1 MIEQQITLCSNGR
14 AVLSGYSGGLLLGY
28 AHNTGVY
35 RLRVVCSGEWDG
47 TTVVAFWHLPG
58 PAGPLTT
65 LVADGAVEVPALV
78 TAQGGS
84 GTVTFEGSD
93 GTRTVTSASVPYR
106 VLSNSGTTDHAL
118 PEPGSPA
125 WQQFLQQVKRELRN
139 AASGLSDE
147 ERGLI
152 LALFRHAVYDN
163 GEMLPYYNALAAIW
177 SGSSLPDVPPTPSQ
191 PDTPD
196 PPNNGLPTPL
206 YKLAAPKTF
215 APANKEFIDT
225 GLKLFETVNDAMELT
240 LLATFSVAAGTYSGS
255 SPAALFDCFSEGDNN
270 DLRGILGCTW
280 ANGNFGVNVY
290 RSSGASNTLVDD
302 TKLQLAIQIK
312 GGKYRMTQN
321 GTFGAWNSISNY
333 GTDKT
338 VSRSLL
344 IGTSW
349 GDGATKRFYFG
360 GTVYD
365 FQIYGKALTDAQVK
379 TLLAEGSSLPD
390 VPPTPSQPETPST
403 SVTVP
408 GETAVYELTTPTDFK
423 IAEGKYIDTGVKL
436 FEDISAQPTWTILLD
451 STDFSRLKSL
461 STSPVMF
468 HCGAKEADGF
478 LSIMAWQNGGVH
490 FNLYGVDTLL
500 GWWGGSTS
508 AYLRMCLQ
516 IKGNQYKLKQNYDTT
531 ESSWTDIPNYSKS
544 IDATLLLGAYRND
557 NGTIGR
563 FWEGN
568 LNKFAVYNKLLTDE
582 QIKTF
587 MEAK

>member
-65 LVADGAVEVPALV
+65 LVADGTVEVPALV

-106 VLSNSGTTDHAL
+106 VLSNSGTTDSTL
-118 PEPGSPA
+118 PEPGTPA

-163 GEMLPYYNALAAIW
+163 GEMLPHYNALAALW

-191 PDTPD
+191 PE
-196 PPNNGLPTPL
+196 
-206 YKLAAPKTF
+206 K
-215 APANKEFIDT
+215 
-225 GLKLFETVNDAMELT
+225 
-240 LLATFSVAAGTYSGS
+240 
-255 SPAALFDCFSEGDNN
+255 
-270 DLRGILGCTW
+270 
-280 ANGNFGVNVY
+280 
-290 RSSGASNTLVDD
+290 
-302 TKLQLAIQIK
+302 
-312 GGKYRMTQN
+312 
-321 GTFGAWNSISNY
+321 
-333 GTDKT
+333 
-338 VSRSLL
+338 
-344 IGTSW
+344 
-349 GDGATKRFYFG
+349 
-360 GTVYD
+360 
-365 FQIYGKALTDAQVK
+365 
-379 TLLAEGSSLPD
+379 
-390 VPPTPSQPETPST
+390 PST
-403 SVTVP
+403 PVTVP
-408 GETAVYELTTPTDFK
+408 GETAVYELTKATDFK

-436 FEDISAQPTWTILLD
+436 FENISAQPTWTILLE
-451 STDFSRLKSL
+451 STDFSRLKNL

-478 LSIMAWQNGGVH
+478 ISIMAWQNGGVH
-490 FNLYGVDTLL
+490 FNLYGVDKLL
-500 GWWGGSTS
+500 GWFGGSTS

-516 IKGNQYKLKQNYDTT
+516 IKGNQYKLKLNYDTA
-531 ESSWTDIPNYSKS
+531 EGSWTDIPNYSKN
-544 IDATLLLGAYRND
+544 IDATLLLGAYRDD

-568 LNKFAVYNKLLTDE
+568 LNKFAVYSKLLTDE

>member
-58 PAGPLTT
+58 SAGSLTT

-106 VLSNSGTTDHAL
+106 VLSNSGTTDPTL

-152 LALFRHAVYDN
+152 LALFRHAVYDSA
-163 GEMLPYYNALAAIW
+163 EMLPHYNALAAIW
-177 SGSSLPDVPPTPSQ
+177 S
-191 PDTPD
+191 
-196 PPNNGLPTPL
+196 
-206 YKLAAPKTF
+206 
-215 APANKEFIDT
+215 
-225 GLKLFETVNDAMELT
+225 
-240 LLATFSVAAGTYSGS
+240 
-255 SPAALFDCFSEGDNN
+255 
-270 DLRGILGCTW
+270 
-280 ANGNFGVNVY
+280 
-290 RSSGASNTLVDD
+290 
-302 TKLQLAIQIK
+302 
-312 GGKYRMTQN
+312 
-321 GTFGAWNSISNY
+321 
-333 GTDKT
+333 
-338 VSRSLL
+338 
-344 IGTSW
+344 
-349 GDGATKRFYFG
+349 
-360 GTVYD
+360 
-365 FQIYGKALTDAQVK
+365 
-379 TLLAEGSSLPD
+379 GSSLPD

-451 STDFSRLKSL
+451 STDFSRLKNL

-468 HCGAKEADGF
+468 HCGANSADGF
-478 LSIMAWQNGGVH
+478 LSIMAWLNGAVV
-490 FNLYGVDTLL
+490 FDLYGAQTQF
-500 GWWGGSTS
+500 GWWGGSTT

-516 IKGNQYKLKQNYDTT
+516 IRGNQYKLSYDSKQTPMS
-531 ESSWTDIPNYSKS
+531 EGSWTDIPNYSKN
-544 IDATLLLGAYRND
+544 IDATLLLGACRND
-557 NGTIGR
+557 DGTIGR

>member
-35 RLRVVCSGEWDG
+35 RLRVVCSGEWNG

-58 PAGPLTT
+58 PAEPLTT
-65 LVADGAVEVPALV
+65 LVADGTVEVPALV

-106 VLSNSGTTDHAL
+106 VLSNSGTTDPTL
-118 PEPGSPA
+118 PEPGTPA

-163 GEMLPYYNALAAIW
+163 GEMLPHYNALAALW
-177 SGSSLPDVPPTPSQ
+177 S
-191 PDTPD
+191 
-196 PPNNGLPTPL
+196 
-206 YKLAAPKTF
+206 
-215 APANKEFIDT
+215 
-225 GLKLFETVNDAMELT
+225 
-240 LLATFSVAAGTYSGS
+240 
-255 SPAALFDCFSEGDNN
+255 
-270 DLRGILGCTW
+270 
-280 ANGNFGVNVY
+280 
-290 RSSGASNTLVDD
+290 
-302 TKLQLAIQIK
+302 
-312 GGKYRMTQN
+312 
-321 GTFGAWNSISNY
+321 
-333 GTDKT
+333 
-338 VSRSLL
+338 
-344 IGTSW
+344 
-349 GDGATKRFYFG
+349 
-360 GTVYD
+360 
-365 FQIYGKALTDAQVK
+365 
-379 TLLAEGSSLPD
+379 GSSLPD

-403 SVTVP
+403 PVTVP

-451 STDFSRLKSL
+451 STDFSRLKNL

-531 ESSWTDIPNYSKS
+531 ESSWTDIPNYSKN

-557 NGTIGR
+557 DGTIGR

>member
-47 TTVVAFWHLPG
+47 TTVAAFWHLPG

-65 LVADGAVEVPALV
+65 LVADGTVEVPALV

-106 VLSNSGTTDHAL
+106 VLTNSGTTDPTL
-118 PEPGSPA
+118 PEPGTPA

-163 GEMLPYYNALAAIW
+163 GEMLPHYNALAALW

-191 PDTPD
+191 PDTPS
-196 PPNNGLPTPL
+196 TP
-206 YKLAAPKTF
+206 
-215 APANKEFIDT
+215 
-225 GLKLFETVNDAMELT
+225 
-240 LLATFSVAAGTYSGS
+240 
-255 SPAALFDCFSEGDNN
+255 
-270 DLRGILGCTW
+270 
-280 ANGNFGVNVY
+280 
-290 RSSGASNTLVDD
+290 
-302 TKLQLAIQIK
+302 
-312 GGKYRMTQN
+312 
-321 GTFGAWNSISNY
+321 
-333 GTDKT
+333 
-338 VSRSLL
+338 
-344 IGTSW
+344 
-349 GDGATKRFYFG
+349 
-360 GTVYD
+360 
-365 FQIYGKALTDAQVK
+365 
-379 TLLAEGSSLPD
+379 
-390 VPPTPSQPETPST
+390 
-403 SVTVP
+403 VTVP

-436 FEDISAQPTWTILLD
+436 FKDISAQPTWTILLE
-451 STDFSRLKSL
+451 STDFSRLKNL

-478 LSIMAWQNGGVH
+478 ISIMAWQNGGVH
-490 FNLYGVDTLL
+490 FNLYGVDKLL
-500 GWWGGSTS
+500 GWFGGSTS

-516 IKGNQYKLKQNYDTT
+516 IKGNQYKLKLEMKNDTT
-531 ESSWTDIPNYSKS
+531 DGSWTDIPNYSKN
-544 IDATLLLGAYRND
+544 IDATLLLGAYRDD

-587 MEAK
+587 MEVK

>member
-35 RLRVVCSGEWDG
+35 RLRVVCSGEWNG

-106 VLSNSGTTDHAL
+106 VLSNSGTTDPTL
-118 PEPGSPA
+118 PEPGTPA

-163 GEMLPYYNALAAIW
+163 GEMLPHYNALAALW

-191 PDTPD
+191 PE
-196 PPNNGLPTPL
+196 
-206 YKLAAPKTF
+206 K
-215 APANKEFIDT
+215 
-225 GLKLFETVNDAMELT
+225 
-240 LLATFSVAAGTYSGS
+240 
-255 SPAALFDCFSEGDNN
+255 
-270 DLRGILGCTW
+270 
-280 ANGNFGVNVY
+280 
-290 RSSGASNTLVDD
+290 
-302 TKLQLAIQIK
+302 
-312 GGKYRMTQN
+312 
-321 GTFGAWNSISNY
+321 
-333 GTDKT
+333 
-338 VSRSLL
+338 
-344 IGTSW
+344 
-349 GDGATKRFYFG
+349 
-360 GTVYD
+360 
-365 FQIYGKALTDAQVK
+365 
-379 TLLAEGSSLPD
+379 
-390 VPPTPSQPETPST
+390 PST
-403 SVTVP
+403 PVTVP

-436 FEDISAQPTWTILLD
+436 FEDISAQPTWTILLE
-451 STDFSRLKSL
+451 STDFSRLKNL

-478 LSIMAWQNGGVH
+478 ISIMAWQNGGVH
-490 FNLYGVDTLL
+490 FNLYGVDKLL
-500 GWWGGSTS
+500 GWFGGSTS
-508 AYLRMCLQ
+508 AHLRMCLQ
-516 IKGNQYKLKQNYDTT
+516 IKGNQYKLKLNYDT
-531 ESSWTDIPNYSKS
+531 EEGSWTDIPNYSKN
-544 IDATLLLGAYRND
+544 IDATLLLGAYRDD

>member
-58 PAGPLTT
+58 PAEPLTT

-106 VLSNSGTTDHAL
+106 VLSNSGTTDPTL
-118 PEPGSPA
+118 PEPGTPA

-163 GEMLPYYNALAAIW
+163 GEMLPHYNALAALW

-191 PDTPD
+191 PE
-196 PPNNGLPTPL
+196 
-206 YKLAAPKTF
+206 K
-215 APANKEFIDT
+215 
-225 GLKLFETVNDAMELT
+225 
-240 LLATFSVAAGTYSGS
+240 
-255 SPAALFDCFSEGDNN
+255 
-270 DLRGILGCTW
+270 
-280 ANGNFGVNVY
+280 
-290 RSSGASNTLVDD
+290 
-302 TKLQLAIQIK
+302 
-312 GGKYRMTQN
+312 
-321 GTFGAWNSISNY
+321 
-333 GTDKT
+333 
-338 VSRSLL
+338 
-344 IGTSW
+344 
-349 GDGATKRFYFG
+349 
-360 GTVYD
+360 
-365 FQIYGKALTDAQVK
+365 
-379 TLLAEGSSLPD
+379 
-390 VPPTPSQPETPST
+390 PST
-403 SVTVP
+403 PVTVP
-408 GETAVYELTTPTDFK
+408 GETAVYELTKATDFK

-436 FEDISAQPTWTILLD
+436 FEDISAQPTWTILLE
-451 STDFSRLKSL
+451 STDFSRLKNL

-478 LSIMAWQNGGVH
+478 ISIMAWQNGGVH
-490 FNLYGVDTLL
+490 FNLYGVDKLL
-500 GWWGGSTS
+500 GWFGGSTS
-508 AYLRMCLQ
+508 AHLRMCLQ
-516 IKGNQYKLKQNYDTT
+516 IKGNQYKLKLNYDT
-531 ESSWTDIPNYSKS
+531 EEGSWTDIPNYSKN
-544 IDATLLLGAYRND
+544 IDATLLLGAYRDD

>member
-47 TTVVAFWHLPG
+47 TTVAAFWHLPG
-58 PAGPLTT
+58 PAEPLTT

-106 VLSNSGTTDHAL
+106 VLSNSGTTDPTL
-118 PEPGSPA
+118 PEPGTPA

-163 GEMLPYYNALAAIW
+163 GEMLPHYNALAALW
-177 SGSSLPDVPPTPSQ
+177 S
-191 PDTPD
+191 
-196 PPNNGLPTPL
+196 
-206 YKLAAPKTF
+206 
-215 APANKEFIDT
+215 
-225 GLKLFETVNDAMELT
+225 
-240 LLATFSVAAGTYSGS
+240 
-255 SPAALFDCFSEGDNN
+255 
-270 DLRGILGCTW
+270 
-280 ANGNFGVNVY
+280 
-290 RSSGASNTLVDD
+290 
-302 TKLQLAIQIK
+302 
-312 GGKYRMTQN
+312 
-321 GTFGAWNSISNY
+321 
-333 GTDKT
+333 
-338 VSRSLL
+338 
-344 IGTSW
+344 
-349 GDGATKRFYFG
+349 
-360 GTVYD
+360 
-365 FQIYGKALTDAQVK
+365 
-379 TLLAEGSSLPD
+379 GSSLPD

-403 SVTVP
+403 PVTVP

-436 FEDISAQPTWTILLD
+436 FEDISTQPTWTILLE
-451 STDFSRLKSL
+451 STDFSRLKNL

-478 LSIMAWQNGGVH
+478 ISIMAWQNGGVH
-490 FNLYGVDTLL
+490 FNLYGVDKLL
-500 GWWGGSTS
+500 GWFGGSTS

-516 IKGNQYKLKQNYDTT
+516 IKGNQYKLKLEMKNDT
-531 ESSWTDIPNYSKS
+531 EEGSWTDIPNYSKN
-544 IDATLLLGAYRND
+544 IDATLLLGAYRDD

>member
-106 VLSNSGTTDHAL
+106 VLRNSGTTDSTL
-118 PEPGSPA
+118 PEPGTPA
-125 WQQFLQQVKRELRN
+125 WQQFLQQVKQELRN

-163 GEMLPYYNALAAIW
+163 GEMLPHYNALAALW
-177 SGSSLPDVPPTPSQ
+177 S
-191 PDTPD
+191 
-196 PPNNGLPTPL
+196 
-206 YKLAAPKTF
+206 
-215 APANKEFIDT
+215 
-225 GLKLFETVNDAMELT
+225 
-240 LLATFSVAAGTYSGS
+240 
-255 SPAALFDCFSEGDNN
+255 
-270 DLRGILGCTW
+270 
-280 ANGNFGVNVY
+280 
-290 RSSGASNTLVDD
+290 
-302 TKLQLAIQIK
+302 
-312 GGKYRMTQN
+312 
-321 GTFGAWNSISNY
+321 
-333 GTDKT
+333 
-338 VSRSLL
+338 
-344 IGTSW
+344 
-349 GDGATKRFYFG
+349 
-360 GTVYD
+360 
-365 FQIYGKALTDAQVK
+365 
-379 TLLAEGSSLPD
+379 GSSLPD

-403 SVTVP
+403 PATVP
-408 GETAVYELTTPTDFK
+408 GETAVYELTTPTVFK
-423 IAEGKYIDTGVKL
+423 TAEKKYIDTGVKL
-436 FEDISAQPTWTILLD
+436 FADISAQPTWTILLD
-451 STDFSRLKSL
+451 STDFASL
-461 STSPVMF
+461 RGLTSSAALF
-468 HCGAKEADGF
+468 HCGTSDDSN
-478 LSIMAWQNGGVH
+478 LRVIAWSNGGVY
-490 FNLYGVDTLL
+490 FNLYGVDTQL
-500 GWWGGSTS
+500 GWWVGSSS

-516 IKGNQYKLKQNYDTT
+516 IRGNQYKLSYDTT
-531 ESSWTDIPNYSKS
+531 EGSWTDIPNYSAN
-544 IDATLLLGAYRND
+544 IDATLLLGAYRED

-568 LNKFAVYNKLLTDE
+568 LNKFAVYNKLLTEE

-587 MEAK
+587 MEVK

>member
-35 RLRVVCSGEWDG
+35 RLRIVCSGEWDG

-58 PAGPLTT
+58 PAEPLTT

-106 VLSNSGTTDHAL
+106 VLSNSGTTDPTL
-118 PEPGSPA
+118 PEPGTPA

-163 GEMLPYYNALAAIW
+163 GEMLPHYNALAALW

-191 PDTPD
+191 PE
-196 PPNNGLPTPL
+196 
-206 YKLAAPKTF
+206 K
-215 APANKEFIDT
+215 
-225 GLKLFETVNDAMELT
+225 
-240 LLATFSVAAGTYSGS
+240 
-255 SPAALFDCFSEGDNN
+255 
-270 DLRGILGCTW
+270 
-280 ANGNFGVNVY
+280 
-290 RSSGASNTLVDD
+290 
-302 TKLQLAIQIK
+302 
-312 GGKYRMTQN
+312 
-321 GTFGAWNSISNY
+321 
-333 GTDKT
+333 
-338 VSRSLL
+338 
-344 IGTSW
+344 
-349 GDGATKRFYFG
+349 
-360 GTVYD
+360 
-365 FQIYGKALTDAQVK
+365 
-379 TLLAEGSSLPD
+379 
-390 VPPTPSQPETPST
+390 PST
-403 SVTVP
+403 SLTVP
-408 GETAVYELTTPTDFK
+408 GETAVYELTTPTVFK
-423 IAEGKYIDTGVKL
+423 TAEKKYIDTGVKL
-436 FEDISAQPTWTILLD
+436 FADISAQPTWTILLD
-451 STDFSRLKSL
+451 STDFASLKGL
-461 STSPVMF
+461 SSSAALF
-468 HCGAKEADGF
+468 HCGTSDDSN
-478 LSIMAWQNGGVH
+478 LRVIAWSNGGVY
-490 FNLYGVDTLL
+490 FNLYGVDTNL
-500 GWWGGSTS
+500 GWWVGSS
-508 AYLRMCLQ
+508 SSYLRMCLQ
-516 IKGNQYKLKQNYDTT
+516 IRGNQYKLSYDST
-531 ESSWTDIPNYSKS
+531 EGSWTDIPNYSAN
-544 IDATLLLGAYRND
+544 IDATLLLGAYRED

>member
-58 PAGPLTT
+58 PSGPLTT

-84 GTVTFEGSD
+84 GTVTFEGSG

-106 VLSNSGTTDHAL
+106 VLTNSGTTDPTL
-118 PEPGSPA
+118 PEPGTPA

-163 GEMLPYYNALAAIW
+163 GEMLPHYNALATLW

-191 PDTPD
+191 PE
-196 PPNNGLPTPL
+196 
-206 YKLAAPKTF
+206 K
-215 APANKEFIDT
+215 
-225 GLKLFETVNDAMELT
+225 
-240 LLATFSVAAGTYSGS
+240 
-255 SPAALFDCFSEGDNN
+255 
-270 DLRGILGCTW
+270 
-280 ANGNFGVNVY
+280 
-290 RSSGASNTLVDD
+290 
-302 TKLQLAIQIK
+302 
-312 GGKYRMTQN
+312 
-321 GTFGAWNSISNY
+321 
-333 GTDKT
+333 
-338 VSRSLL
+338 
-344 IGTSW
+344 
-349 GDGATKRFYFG
+349 
-360 GTVYD
+360 
-365 FQIYGKALTDAQVK
+365 
-379 TLLAEGSSLPD
+379 
-390 VPPTPSQPETPST
+390 PST
-403 SVTVP
+403 PVTVP
-408 GETAVYELTTPTDFK
+408 GETAVYELTTPTVFK
-423 IAEGKYIDTGVKL
+423 TAEKKYIDTGVKL
-436 FEDISAQPTWTILLD
+436 FKDISAQPTWTILLD
-451 STDFSRLKSL
+451 STDFASLKGL
-461 STSPVMF
+461 SSSAALF
-468 HCGAKEADGF
+468 HCGTSDDSN
-478 LSIMAWQNGGVH
+478 LRVIAWSNGGVY
-490 FNLYGVDTLL
+490 FNLYGVDTQL
-500 GWWGGSTS
+500 GWWVGSSS

-516 IKGNQYKLKQNYDTT
+516 IRDNQYKMSYDTT
-531 ESSWTDIPNYSKS
+531 EGSWTDIPNYSKN
-544 IDATLLLGAYRND
+544 IDATLLLGAYRED

>member
-106 VLSNSGTTDHAL
+106 VLSNSGTTDPTL
-118 PEPGSPA
+118 PEPGTPA
-125 WQQFLQQVKRELRN
+125 WQQFLQQVKQELRN

-147 ERGLI
+147 ERGHI

-163 GEMLPYYNALAAIW
+163 GEMLPHYNALAALW
-177 SGSSLPDVPPTPSQ
+177 S
-191 PDTPD
+191 
-196 PPNNGLPTPL
+196 
-206 YKLAAPKTF
+206 
-215 APANKEFIDT
+215 
-225 GLKLFETVNDAMELT
+225 
-240 LLATFSVAAGTYSGS
+240 
-255 SPAALFDCFSEGDNN
+255 
-270 DLRGILGCTW
+270 
-280 ANGNFGVNVY
+280 
-290 RSSGASNTLVDD
+290 
-302 TKLQLAIQIK
+302 
-312 GGKYRMTQN
+312 
-321 GTFGAWNSISNY
+321 
-333 GTDKT
+333 
-338 VSRSLL
+338 
-344 IGTSW
+344 
-349 GDGATKRFYFG
+349 
-360 GTVYD
+360 
-365 FQIYGKALTDAQVK
+365 
-379 TLLAEGSSLPD
+379 GSSLPD

-403 SVTVP
+403 PATVP
-408 GETAVYELTTPTDFK
+408 GETAVYELTTPTVFK
-423 IAEGKYIDTGVKL
+423 TAEKKYIDTGVKL
-436 FEDISAQPTWTILLD
+436 FADISAQPTWTILLD
-451 STDFSRLKSL
+451 STDFASL
-461 STSPVMF
+461 RGLTSSAALF
-468 HCGAKEADGF
+468 HCGTSDDSN
-478 LSIMAWQNGGVH
+478 LRVIAWSNGGVY
-490 FNLYGVDTLL
+490 FNLYGVDTQL
-500 GWWGGSTS
+500 GWWVGSSS

-516 IKGNQYKLKQNYDTT
+516 IRGNQYKLSYDTT
-531 ESSWTDIPNYSKS
+531 EGSWTDIPNYSAN
-544 IDATLLLGAYRND
+544 IDATLLLGAYRED

-587 MEAK
+587 MEVK